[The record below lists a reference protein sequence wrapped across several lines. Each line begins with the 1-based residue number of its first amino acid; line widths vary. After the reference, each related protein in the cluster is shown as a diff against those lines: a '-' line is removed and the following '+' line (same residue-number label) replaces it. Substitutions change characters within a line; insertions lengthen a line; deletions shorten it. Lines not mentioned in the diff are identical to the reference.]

1 MRLEVKHSRVL
12 LCGHILSPEFI
23 LVGQRWASA
32 DGSNREV
39 TVSNVDGDWI
49 EYTWSDGDGAAV
61 YHAKLSF
68 AFQCR
73 YCLIVD
79 VVKEQSD
86 GT

>member
-12 LCGHILSPEFI
+12 LCGHILSREFI
-23 LVGQRWASA
+23 LPGQRWASA

-39 TVSNVDGDWI
+39 TITSVNFDKV
-49 EYTWSDGDGAAV
+49 EYCWDQNGSVV
-61 YHAKLSF
+61 YHSKDSF
-68 AFQCR
+68 SFQCR
-73 YCLIVD
+73 YCLVVD